1 MQTSPGLLDYMVA
14 SVMASRRPLCLRIFV
29 RRLLLSALVLVS
41 PFAAAGSQAV
51 ALKDLPK
58 PSHEIEDPFS
68 SVTAAVDGKGG
79 QVIVVDGLETQLFVV
94 DFAKGTRTPLGR
106 QGSGPGEY
114 RIPAAVFRIRGD
126 TIWTLDAG
134 QMRVVAF
141 NPDLTPGTA
150 FPFLMFDQQSA
161 SALSAPFFGDNRGR
175 LYASSMSIQGTRS
188 GSGGAAMQFPDSVG
202 IVRVDARDKS
212 ARSEIT
218 RIRFRVSGKPE
229 MQVSGGGSTV
239 KYTMAFPGLVASDA
253 WTVFPDGRVAI
264 IRGAQYTVEFV
275 GSDGKRSPPV
285 KIDYERIKVTD
296 EDKKAEM
303 DEAKREIAEQQKA
316 MRKVVPA
323 NVNFSFELT
332 APEKWP
338 NEYPPVAGVAAFAA
352 PNGALWIER
361 AIPVRRGRKQWDV
374 IDENGKLVAR
384 WQLPRKV
391 TIVGVGDGV
400 VYTVRTDA
408 DDLRYAQRV
417 PLPK

>member
-1 MQTSPGLLDYMVA
+1 MVA
-14 SVMASRRPLCLRIFV
+14 SVMSSRRPRWAFTFV
-29 RRLLLSALVLVS
+29 RRFLRSAVAAGL
-41 PFAAAGSQAV
+41 PIAAAGSQAV

-58 PSHEIEDPFS
+58 PTHEIEDPFS
-68 SVTAAVDGKGG
+68 AISAAVEGKDGR
-79 QVIVVDGLETQLFVV
+79 VIVVDGLETQLFVV

-141 NPDLTPGTA
+141 NPDLTPGVT
-150 FPFLMFDQQSA
+150 FPFLMFDQQNG
-161 SALSAPFFGDNRGR
+161 SALSAPFFTDNRGR
-175 LYASSMSIQGTRS
+175 LYASSMSIQGTRGGP
-188 GSGGAAMQFPDSVG
+188 GSGALQFPDSVG
-202 IVRVDARDKS
+202 VVRMDARDKS
-212 ARSEIT
+212 ARAEIT

-229 MQVSGGGSTV
+229 MQVSDGGSKI
-239 KYTMAFPGLVASDA
+239 KYTMAFPGLVPSDA

-264 IRGAQYTVEFV
+264 IRGAAYTVEFI
-275 GSDGKRSPPV
+275 GSDGKRSPPL

-296 EDKKAEM
+296 EDKKAEIE
-303 DEAKREIAEQQKA
+303 EAKRELAEQQKA
-316 MRKVVPA
+316 MRKVMPA

-352 PNGALWIER
+352 PNGSLWIKR
-361 AIPVRRGRKQWDV
+361 AIPVRLRREQWDV
-374 IDENGKLVAR
+374 IDRNGKLTAR

-391 TIVGVGDGV
+391 TIVGVGDGI
-400 VYTVRTDA
+400 VYTARTDE

-417 PLPK
+417 PVPK